1 VVVAQVFQC
10 KGIGLIM
17 SIEENVFEIVSRR
30 LKWELND
37 LSLETDL
44 RKDLNADS
52 IDSVEVIFELE
63 DLYDIRIEDEVAEEL
78 QTIGSIVDVITDMT
92 SK

>member
-1 VVVAQVFQC
+1 
-10 KGIGLIM
+10 M
-17 SIEENVFEIVSRR
+17 SVETDVFEIVARR
-30 LKWELND
+30 LKFELSD
-37 LSLETDL
+37 LSLETNL

-63 DLYDIRIEDEVAEEL
+63 DLYNIVIEDEVAEDL
-78 QTIGSIVDVITDMT
+78 QTIGSIIDVITERT

>member
-1 VVVAQVFQC
+1 
-10 KGIGLIM
+10 M
-17 SIEENVFEIVSRR
+17 SVETDVFEIVARR
-30 LKWELND
+30 LKFELGD
-37 LSLETDL
+37 LSLETNL

-63 DLYDIRIEDEVAEEL
+63 DLYNITIEDEVAEEL
-78 QTIGSIVDVITDMT
+78 TTIGSIVDVITELT

>member
-1 VVVAQVFQC
+1 
-10 KGIGLIM
+10 M
-17 SIEENVFEIVSRR
+17 SIETDVFEIVARR
-30 LKWELND
+30 LKFELSD
-37 LSLETDL
+37 LSLETNL

-63 DLYDIRIEDEVAEEL
+63 DLYEIVIEDEVAEDL
-78 QTIGSIVDVITDMT
+78 QTIGSIIDVITERT

>member
-1 VVVAQVFQC
+1 
-10 KGIGLIM
+10 M
-17 SIEENVFEIVSRR
+17 SIEKNVFEVVSRL
-30 LKWELND
+30 LKFELSN
-37 LSLETDL
+37 LSLETNL

-63 DLYDIRIEDEVAEEL
+63 DIYEIKIEDEVAEEL
-78 QTIGSIVDVITDMT
+78 TTIGSIVDVITELT

>member
-1 VVVAQVFQC
+1 
-10 KGIGLIM
+10 M
-17 SIEENVFEIVSRR
+17 SIEENVFEIVARR
-30 LKWELND
+30 LKYEISD
-37 LSLETDL
+37 LSLETNL

-63 DLYDIRIEDEVAEEL
+63 DLYNIAIEDEVAEEL
-78 QTIGSIVDVITDMT
+78 QTVGSIVDVITDMT

>member
-1 VVVAQVFQC
+1 
-10 KGIGLIM
+10 M
-17 SIEENVFEIVSRR
+17 SIEENVFEVVSRQ
-30 LKWELND
+30 LKFELSD

-63 DLYDIRIEDEVAEEL
+63 DLYNITIEDEVAEEL
-78 QTIGSIVDVITDMT
+78 TTISSIVDVITELT

>member
-1 VVVAQVFQC
+1 
-10 KGIGLIM
+10 M
-17 SIEENVFEIVSRR
+17 SIETDVFEIVARR
-30 LKWELND
+30 LKFELSD
-37 LSLETDL
+37 LSLETNL

-78 QTIGSIVDVITDMT
+78 QTIGSIIDVITERT
-92 SK
+92 NK

>member
-1 VVVAQVFQC
+1 
-10 KGIGLIM
+10 M
-17 SIEENVFEIVSRR
+17 SIEKNVFEVVSRL
-30 LKWELND
+30 LKFELSN
-37 LSLETDL
+37 LSLETNL

-63 DLYDIRIEDEVAEEL
+63 DLYNITIEDEVAEEL
-78 QTIGSIVDVITDMT
+78 TTIGSIVDVITELT

>member
-1 VVVAQVFQC
+1 
-10 KGIGLIM
+10 M
-17 SIEENVFEIVSRR
+17 SIETDVFEIVARR
-30 LKWELND
+30 LKFELSD
-37 LSLETDL
+37 LSLETNL

-63 DLYDIRIEDEVAEEL
+63 DLYNIKIEDEVAEEL
-78 QTIGSIVDVITDMT
+78 QTIGSMVDVITELT

>member
-1 VVVAQVFQC
+1 
-10 KGIGLIM
+10 M
-17 SIEENVFEIVSRR
+17 SIEKNVFEVVSRL
-30 LKWELND
+30 LKFELSD
-37 LSLETDL
+37 LSLETNL

-63 DLYDIRIEDEVAEEL
+63 DLYNITIEDEVAEEL
-78 QTIGSIVDVITDMT
+78 TTIGSIVDVITELT

>member
-1 VVVAQVFQC
+1 
-10 KGIGLIM
+10 M
-17 SIEENVFEIVSRR
+17 SIEKNVFEVVSRL
-30 LKWELND
+30 LKFELSD
-37 LSLETDL
+37 LSLETNL

-63 DLYDIRIEDEVAEEL
+63 DLYNITIEDEVAEEL
-78 QTIGSIVDVITDMT
+78 QTIGSIVDVITELT

>member
-1 VVVAQVFQC
+1 
-10 KGIGLIM
+10 M
-17 SIEENVFEIVSRR
+17 SIEENVFEVVSRQ
-30 LKWELND
+30 LKFELSD

-63 DLYDIRIEDEVAEEL
+63 DLYNITIEDEVAEEL
-78 QTIGSIVDVITDMT
+78 QTIGSIVDVITELT
-92 SK
+92 GK

>member
-1 VVVAQVFQC
+1 
-10 KGIGLIM
+10 M
-17 SIEENVFEIVSRR
+17 SIEKDVFEIVSRR
-30 LKWELND
+30 LKWELSD

-63 DLYDIRIEDEVAEEL
+63 DLYEIKIEDEVAEEL
-78 QTIGSIVDVITDMT
+78 QTIGSIVDVIAELT

>member
-1 VVVAQVFQC
+1 
-10 KGIGLIM
+10 M
-17 SIEENVFEIVSRR
+17 SIEKNVFEVVSRL
-30 LKWELND
+30 LKFELSD
-37 LSLETDL
+37 LSLETNL

>member
-1 VVVAQVFQC
+1 
-10 KGIGLIM
+10 M
-17 SIEENVFEIVSRR
+17 SIEENVFEIVARR
-30 LKWELND
+30 LKYEISD
-37 LSLETDL
+37 LSLETNL

-63 DLYDIRIEDEVAEEL
+63 DLYNIAIEDEVAEEL
-78 QTIGSIVDVITDMT
+78 QTVGSIVDVINDMT

>member
-1 VVVAQVFQC
+1 
-10 KGIGLIM
+10 M
-17 SIEENVFEIVSRR
+17 SIETDVFEIVARR
-30 LKWELND
+30 LKFELSD
-37 LSLETDL
+37 LSLETNL

-63 DLYDIRIEDEVAEEL
+63 DLYEIVIEDEVAEDL
-78 QTIGSIVDVITDMT
+78 QTIGSIIDVIAERT